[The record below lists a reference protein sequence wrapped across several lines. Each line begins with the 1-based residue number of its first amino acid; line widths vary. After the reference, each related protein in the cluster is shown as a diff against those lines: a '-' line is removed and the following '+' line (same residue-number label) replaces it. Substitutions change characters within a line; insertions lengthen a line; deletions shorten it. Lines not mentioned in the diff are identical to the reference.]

1 MGLGLTRSC
10 PTSKGRA
17 GVQHL
22 PLDADGH
29 LYVFAYGS
37 LIWRPGFEHQG
48 AEPALLRGYHRRFC
62 LWSRMYRGT
71 PEAPGLVLGLDR
83 GGACRGVAFRVVASH
98 AAAVLDYL
106 DARENPN
113 GFYVYERRLLPL
125 SLASGR
131 QVRGI
136 AYVADRRHPSYARPC
151 EDSTVA
157 AIARGHGQAGPN
169 REYLLNTASHL
180 RAMGLPDRR
189 LERLARLVELR
200 AHAPLEPPPSVGEAP
215 RAPVHMDDL
224 TGDVARER

>member
-1 MGLGLTRSC
+1 M
-10 PTSKGRA
+10 
-17 GVQHL
+17 QHL

-37 LIWRPGFEHQG
+37 LIWRPGFDHQG

-71 PEAPGLVLGLDR
+71 PEVPGLVLGLDR
-83 GGACRGVAFRVVASH
+83 GGACRGVAFRVAPMQ
-98 AAAVLDYL
+98 AAAVLEYL

-125 SLASGR
+125 NLASGR

-169 REYLLNTASHL
+169 REYLLNTAAHL

-189 LERLARLVELR
+189 LERLARLVEARLIHR
-200 AHAPLEPPPSVGEAP
+200 SGLPASADQTLVGEAP

-224 TGDVARER
+224 AGDVASER